1 MERFRKKSP
10 EEKNLAFRTRMI
22 AAKNSKIRLVQVIAL
37 GEEQTLLSD
46 TGCVCD
52 ENAQVEL
59 LQLFIGKGHV
69 YNGVRTDLKGERA
82 DFQAQTGYLVQNTQL
97 LDMNYIVNH
106 IGKKTTSNV
115 TADGTLKDAAH
126 KVFRGS
132 IDFKR
137 GASGAKGTESEQ
149 VLLLGDDVI
158 NQTIPLILC
167 AEEDVE
173 GNHGAA
179 IGELDEETL
188 LYFAARG
195 IDKKHAEDIMTRA
208 KLELLTHKI
217 DDEETKEFAEEQL
230 SEVLTDDSL

>member
-1 MERFRKKSP
+1 MRIFR
-10 EEKNLAFRTRMI
+10 RR
-22 AAKNSKIRLVQVIAL
+22 
-37 GEEQTLLSD
+37 
-46 TGCVCD
+46 
-52 ENAQVEL
+52 
-59 LQLFIGKGHV
+59 
-69 YNGVRTDLKGERA
+69 
-82 DFQAQTGYLVQNTQL
+82 QAI

-179 IGELDEETL
+179 IGELDIL
-188 LYFAARG
+188 RQGAL
-195 IDKKHAEDIMTRA
+195 IKNMP
-208 KLELLTHKI
+208 KI
-217 DDEETKEFAEEQL
+217 L
-230 SEVLTDDSL
+230 